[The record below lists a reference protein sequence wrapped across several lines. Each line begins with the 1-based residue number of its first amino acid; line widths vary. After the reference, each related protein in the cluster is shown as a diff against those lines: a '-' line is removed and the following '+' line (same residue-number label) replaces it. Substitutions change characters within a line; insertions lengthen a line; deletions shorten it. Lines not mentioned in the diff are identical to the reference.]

1 MNLTLASA
9 ETSNEQHDYFRVK
22 ISLPGRY
29 MLEDKREFACRTIEF
44 SASGVSLAAPVRGRR
59 GERVVVYLDYI
70 GRIEG
75 TIIRDT
81 PTGFALALIYSR
93 SRREKLA
100 EQLTYL
106 LGKDE
111 LSKADRRHDRIL
123 PHRRHAILHLGSGE
137 EHLVKLIDISVSG
150 AAIATQFK
158 APLGTKVRLGDVEGS
173 IIRHFETGMAI
184 EFTTPLTIERFDEN
198 IRL

>member
-1 MNLTLASA
+1 
-9 ETSNEQHDYFRVK
+9 
-22 ISLPGRY
+22 
-29 MLEDKREFACRTIEF
+29 MLEDRREFPCRTVDF
-44 SASGVSLAAPVRGRR
+44 STNGVSLALPVRGKQ

-81 PTGFALALIYSR
+81 PLGFALALLHPS
-93 SRREKLA
+93 SKREKIA
-100 EQLTYL
+100 DQLTYL
-106 LGKDE
+106 LNRDDLG
-111 LSKADRRHDRIL
+111 KADRRHDRIVPNL
-123 PHRRHAILHLGSGE
+123 RYAMLYLGDGR

-150 AAIATQFK
+150 AAMATQLRL
-158 APLGTKVRLGDVEGS
+158 PIGEQVRLGTLEGS

-184 EFTTPLTIERFDEN
+184 EFTKPIPIERFNED